1 MASTRAFLRQRLAL
15 SGSIAEVVRD
25 VNRQLTRDVED
36 TGRFITLFYLQ
47 IDMEKRSL
55 NWVRAGHE
63 PAVLF
68 DPATDC
74 FEELTGEG
82 IALGI
87 DDSWQYVEGKRSM
100 LTAGQIIFLSTD
112 GIWEARNSQDEMF
125 GKEAIYNIIRQNSHA
140 GAAKVQDAVLTELK
154 QFQQGVEPVDDIT
167 LVIIKIEDRLG
178 NSDLTT

>member
-1 MASTRAFLRQRLAL
+1 
-15 SGSIAEVVRD
+15 
-25 VNRQLTRDVED
+25 
-36 TGRFITLFYLQ
+36 
-47 IDMEKRSL
+47 
-55 NWVRAGHE
+55 
-63 PAVLF
+63 VLF

-100 LTAGQIIFLSTD
+100 LTAGQIIVLSTD

-125 GKEAIYNIIRQNSHA
+125 GKEAIYNIIRQNPHA

-154 QFQQGVEPVDDIT
+154 QFQQGVEPADDIT
-167 LVIIKIEDRLG
+167 LVIIKIEG
-178 NSDLTT
+178 NR